1 VLIVAMKKPKGFSL
15 IELMV
20 VIAIVAI
27 LAVLGL
33 PSYAVWTQNSR
44 IRNAAEGLLNGL
56 QLARSE
62 AVARNTQINF
72 VANANSGWTFGCAT
86 VVANTCPAV
95 IQTRSAGEGSTN
107 TLVTVNNATV
117 ADTVSFSNFGALV
130 NPAGAMN
137 IMVDSTVLSA
147 SESRELRIEIST
159 SGSVRMCDPNLG
171 TSGTD
176 PRRC

>member
-1 VLIVAMKKPKGFSL
+1 MKKIRGFSL
-15 IELMV
+15 VEFMV
-20 VIAIVAI
+20 VVAIMLI

-33 PSYAVWTQNSR
+33 PNYSIWTQNSR

-72 VANANSGWTFGCAT
+72 VANADSGWTLGCANVT
-86 VVANTCPAV
+86 ATCPAN
-95 IQTRSAGEGSTN
+95 IQTRSASEGSAG
-107 TLVTVNNATV
+107 TLMTVNNASV

-137 IMVDSTVLSA
+137 IVVDSTTLSA
-147 SESRELRIEIST
+147 SDSRELRIEIST
-159 SGSVRMCDPNLG
+159 SGSVRMCDPNLD

>member
-1 VLIVAMKKPKGFSL
+1 VLIVATKKPKGFSL

-86 VVANTCPAV
+86 VVAVTCPAV

-117 ADTVSFSNFGALV
+117 ADTVAFSNFGALV
-130 NPAGAMN
+130 PAVAMN

-159 SGSVRMCDPNLG
+159 SGSVRMCDPNLD